1 LARREAAFS
10 QASEGRQFDS
20 RKDAGMLAEAEKAIE
35 ETRQAAKSEMAKLA
49 SAEASFND
57 IRRNVAVAKE
67 INLAKV
73 SIAEFGKS
81 LAALGFSEDDYSQ
94 AEEGIES
101 LISDLSV
108 FRDTLNGIQLMLRNS
123 IIEDI
128 NLGINDIWSYAYP
141 YSDYERVRLIG
152 DEGSYSF
159 EVFANGEWRDISVV
173 ASGGEKTI
181 AAIALRVALA
191 AVLAP
196 QMGCIVLDEP
206 THNLDGNG
214 IDRLSSLIKDRLPAL
229 VDQFVILREKSG
241 NDPTS
246 VEKVGYA

>member
-1 LARREAAFS
+1 
-10 QASEGRQFDS
+10 
-20 RKDAGMLAEAEKAIE
+20 
-35 ETRQAAKSEMAKLA
+35 
-49 SAEASFND
+49 
-57 IRRNVAVAKE
+57 
-67 INLAKV
+67 
-73 SIAEFGKS
+73 
-81 LAALGFSEDDYSQ
+81 
-94 AEEGIES
+94 
-101 LISDLSV
+101 
-108 FRDTLNGIQLMLRNS
+108 MLRNS

-152 DEGSYSF
+152 GEGSYSF
-159 EVFANGEWRDISVV
+159 EVFANGEWKDISVV

-181 AAIALRVALA
+181 AAIALRIALA

-229 VDQFVILREKSG
+229 VDQFVIVTHDDRLMSSGMGTVFRFLREKSG